1 LPVCAGFL
9 QAHVSARAVDTIGH
23 SPARAPRYSG
33 GIVVYRI
40 SIMTSHWLRHVLPW
54 IAAASLA
61 PLPAR
66 AQRVDVC
73 ALVSCSASGQRAAV
87 IAEPVAQ
94 PRPRPAT
101 TSDRPP
107 QQETQQQPTRD
118 PWARRF
124 QGRETEDD
132 DVCLLNV
139 GIGGQ
144 LARKGSVNS
153 HVLGRSQ
160 VWRPAR

>member
-1 LPVCAGFL
+1 
-9 QAHVSARAVDTIGH
+9 
-23 SPARAPRYSG
+23 
-33 GIVVYRI
+33 
-40 SIMTSHWLRHVLPW
+40 MTSHWMPHWIRDVLPW
-54 IAAASLA
+54 IAAAGLA
-61 PLPAR
+61 PLLAR

-94 PRPRPAT
+94 PRPRPPAT
-101 TSDRPP
+101 LDRPA
-107 QQETQQQPTRD
+107 QADTTRD
-118 PWARRF
+118 PWARRL

-144 LARKGSVNS
+144 LAGKGGVDS
-153 HVLGRSQ
+153 HVLGRKQ

>member
-1 LPVCAGFL
+1 
-9 QAHVSARAVDTIGH
+9 
-23 SPARAPRYSG
+23 
-33 GIVVYRI
+33 
-40 SIMTSHWLRHVLPW
+40 MTSYWMHRLLPW

-73 ALVSCSASGQRAAV
+73 ALVSCSASGQRAPV
-87 IAEPVAQ
+87 IAEPA
-94 PRPRPAT
+94 PARPRPAAT
-101 TSDRPP
+101 ADRPA
-107 QQETQQQPTRD
+107 QEHEPATRD

-124 QGRETEDD
+124 QGRETDDD
-132 DVCLLNV
+132 DVCLLNF

-144 LARKGSVNS
+144 LASKGGIDA
-153 HVLGRSQ
+153 HALGRKQ

>member
-1 LPVCAGFL
+1 
-9 QAHVSARAVDTIGH
+9 
-23 SPARAPRYSG
+23 
-33 GIVVYRI
+33 
-40 SIMTSHWLRHVLPW
+40 MTSHWMHRLLPW

-73 ALVSCSASGQRAAV
+73 ALVACSASGQRAAV
-87 IAEPVAQ
+87 IAEPVAR
-94 PRPRPAT
+94 PRSRPAT
-101 TSDRPP
+101 TSDRSP

-124 QGRETEDD
+124 QGRETDDD
-132 DVCLLNV
+132 DVCLLNF

-144 LARKGSVNS
+144 LARKGGIDA
-153 HVLGRSQ
+153 HALGRKQ

>member
-1 LPVCAGFL
+1 
-9 QAHVSARAVDTIGH
+9 
-23 SPARAPRYSG
+23 
-33 GIVVYRI
+33 
-40 SIMTSHWLRHVLPW
+40 MTSHWVLRLLPL

-61 PLPAR
+61 PLPVH

-87 IAEPVAQ
+87 IAEQVPQ
-94 PRPRPAT
+94 PRPRPPA
-101 TSDRPP
+101 TSDRPAP
-107 QQETQQQPTRD
+107 AEPTRD

-144 LARKGSVNS
+144 LARKGGVDS
-153 HVLGRSQ
+153 HVLGRKQ

>member
-1 LPVCAGFL
+1 
-9 QAHVSARAVDTIGH
+9 
-23 SPARAPRYSG
+23 
-33 GIVVYRI
+33 
-40 SIMTSHWLRHVLPW
+40 MTSRWIQRLLPW

-73 ALVSCSASGQRAAV
+73 ALVACSASGQRAAV

-94 PRPRPAT
+94 PRPRPAAP
-101 TSDRPP
+101 SDRPA
-107 QQETQQQPTRD
+107 QEQARD

-139 GIGGQ
+139 GIDGQ
-144 LARKGSVNS
+144 LARKGNINS
-153 HVLGRSQ
+153 HVLGRKQ
-160 VWRPAR
+160 AWRPAR